1 MFKVSSI
8 HVDTAMQL
16 WPLADCSVN
25 DTLAGHSGA
34 IRQAVALSD
43 N

>member
-8 HVDTAMQL
+8 HVDTAMQSL
-16 WPLADCSVN
+16 STLADCSVN
-25 DTLAGHSGA
+25 GQSGA